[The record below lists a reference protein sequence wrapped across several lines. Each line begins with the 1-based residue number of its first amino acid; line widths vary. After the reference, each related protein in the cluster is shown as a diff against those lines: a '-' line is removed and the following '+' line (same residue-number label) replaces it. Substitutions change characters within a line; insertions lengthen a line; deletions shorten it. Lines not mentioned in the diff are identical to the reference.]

1 MSEPTMTLGKN
12 RATGNAL
19 KAMEKPSLP
28 TKKLQMNVP
37 EDLHRAFKMACLKQD
52 RDMTDVTVSLIEKW
66 IAANQ

>member
-1 MSEPTMTLGKN
+1 MSDSTMTLGKN
-12 RATGNAL
+12 RATSNAL
-19 KAMEKPSLP
+19 KAMAKPSLP